1 MHTIT
6 LRIPA
11 FKTLRLLNVFDE
23 FFIDQKSCFI
33 SCEADEEDHAMRFIV
48 ERARGGVIATVL
60 LLVALTT
67 ACGRKHQRAHVP
79 RPPSSPNAQAQAP
92 RPVPKAV
99 PLGLTEQG
107 VASWYGIPYHGR
119 PAADGEIY
127 DMEKL
132 VAAHRTMP
140 FNTWL
145 KVTNLKNG
153 RAVNVRVIDRGP
165 FVDGR
170 IIDLSK
176 AAARQIEMIGPG
188 VAPVRLEVIAAPM
201 DSPANDFYAVQ
212 IGVFSTYA
220 NAERLRAKYAATYGT
235 ASIDL
240 KLGRVQ
246 LWRVLVGKEA
256 SATAAMQLAERLKAE
271 LKFDVFVVRLDAQVQ
286 PVAPNAAASAP
297 PSYPEAD
304 PQTDSPAHGRSV
316 SPAITAP
323 EN

>member
-1 MHTIT
+1 
-6 LRIPA
+6 
-11 FKTLRLLNVFDE
+11 
-23 FFIDQKSCFI
+23 
-33 SCEADEEDHAMRFIV
+33 
-48 ERARGGVIATVL
+48 
-60 LLVALTT
+60 
-67 ACGRKHQRAHVP
+67 
-79 RPPSSPNAQAQAP
+79 
-92 RPVPKAV
+92 V

-107 VASWYGIPYHGR
+107 IASWYGIPYHGR

-153 RAVNVRVIDRGP
+153 LSVNVRVIDRGP

-176 AAARQIEMIGPG
+176 AAARQIQMIGPG
-188 VAPVRLEVIAAPM
+188 VAPVTLEVIAAPM
-201 DSPANDFYAVQ
+201 DLPANDFYAVQ
-212 IGVFSTYA
+212 IGVFSNYA
-220 NAERLRAKYAATYGT
+220 NAERLRAKYAASYGT
-235 ASIDL
+235 ANIDL

-246 LWRVLVGKEA
+246 LWRVLVGKEP
-256 SATAAMQLAERLKAE
+256 SAAAAMQLAERLKAE
-271 LKFDVFVVRLDAQVQ
+271 LKFEVFVVRLDAPVQ
-286 PVAPNAAASAP
+286 PPAPNAAVSALP
-297 PSYPEAD
+297 PYPETGT
-304 PQTDSPAHGRSV
+304 QSDSPIDNRSV